1 MDSTLT
7 LLLVWAGLSV
17 VLLAVV
23 ARVRWKRNQ
32 KLNIELTEVISL
44 VVVALGTIASC
55 RLLYKIVTS
64 QALRSLLEL
73 DELAVLVIGVIA
85 VTWVSAKEIRNILS

>member
-23 ARVRWKRNQ
+23 ARIRWKRNQ
-32 KLNIELTEVISL
+32 KLDIELTEVISL
-44 VVVALGTIASC
+44 VLVALGAIASC

-85 VTWVSAKEIRNILS
+85 VSWVSAKEIWKILS